1 MKKHCKVL
9 ISVIMLTI
17 APAASGEV
25 YKCDGPDGPVYSDRK
40 CGPDATSIEFTETS
54 GISGVS
60 DEVKA
65 ELARKKAERA
75 EAETDLELNP
85 NANTTYQFNTINTE
99 PAGYW
104 LPGSFWGPGN
114 RPPQRPRPPQK
125 PPQKPPEVTDPSVI
139 RLKR

>member
-1 MKKHCKVL
+1 MKILCKSL
-9 ISVIMLTI
+9 IAVTMMAVSW
-17 APAASGEV
+17 AAWAEV
-25 YKCDGPDGPVYSDRK
+25 YKCDGPDGPVYTDRK
-40 CGPDATSIEFTETS
+40 CGPDATSVEFTESS

-65 ELARKKAERA
+65 ELARKKAER
-75 EAETDLELNP
+75 EKAETDLALNP

-104 LPGSFWGPGN
+104 LPGSFWRPGN
-114 RPPQRPRPPQK
+114 RPPQRPKPPQRPPQK
-125 PPQKPPEVTDPSVI
+125 PPEISDPSVI

>member
-1 MKKHCKVL
+1 MKILCRVL
-9 ISVIMLTI
+9 IPVTMIAMSSA
-17 APAASGEV
+17 APAEV
-25 YKCDGPDGPVYSDRK
+25 YKCDGPNGPIFSDQK

-65 ELARKKAERA
+65 ELARKKAER
-75 EAETDLELNP
+75 EAAKPDLELNP
-85 NANTTYQFNTINTE
+85 DAKTSYQFNTINTE

-104 LPGSFWGPGN
+104 LPGSFWRPGN
-114 RPPQRPRPPQK
+114 RPPHRPK
-125 PPQKPPEVTDPSVI
+125 PPQKPPEVTEPSVI

>member
-9 ISVIMLTI
+9 IPVTML
-17 APAASGEV
+17 AVASAASAEV

-40 CGPDATSIEFTETS
+40 CGPDATSVEFADTS

-104 LPGSFWGPGN
+104 LPGSFWRPGN
-114 RPPQRPRPPQK
+114 RPPQRPK
-125 PPQKPPEVTDPSVI
+125 PPQRPPHKPPGVTEPSVI
-139 RLKR
+139 RMKR

>member
-1 MKKHCKVL
+1 MKKLCKTLLPVTL
-9 ISVIMLTI
+9 MAMSS
-17 APAASGEV
+17 AALAKV
-25 YKCDGPDGPVYSDRK
+25 YKCDGPNGPIYTDRE
-40 CGPDATSIEFTETS
+40 CGPNATSIEFTESS

-65 ELARKKAERA
+65 ELARKKAEREKA
-75 EAETDLELNP
+75 VTDLELNP

-104 LPGSFWGPGN
+104 LPGSFWRPGN

>member
-1 MKKHCKVL
+1 MRNFCRVL
-9 ISVIMLTI
+9 IPVTTLTI
-17 APAASGEV
+17 SSAALAEV
-25 YKCDGPDGPVYSDRK
+25 YKCDGPNGPIFSDRK
-40 CGPDATSIEFTETS
+40 CGPDATSVEFDETS

-65 ELARKKAERA
+65 ELARKKAER
-75 EAETDLELNP
+75 EKAETDLKPNP

-104 LPGSFWGPGN
+104 LPGSFWRPGN

-125 PPQKPPEVTDPSVI
+125 PPEVTEPSVI
-139 RLKR
+139 RMKR

>member
-1 MKKHCKVL
+1 MKKLCKTL
-9 ISVIMLTI
+9 ISVTMMAIS
-17 APAASGEV
+17 PAALAEV
-25 YKCDGPDGPVYSDRK
+25 YKCDGPNGPIYTDRK
-40 CGPDATSIEFTETS
+40 CGPDATSVEFTESS

-65 ELARKKAERA
+65 ELARKKAEREKA
-75 EAETDLELNP
+75 DTELELNP

-104 LPGSFWGPGN
+104 LPGSFWRPGN
-114 RPPQRPRPPQK
+114 RPPQRPKPPQR